1 MNLLGPAKEPAYQ
14 YNIKEIVKYIDGDT
28 VDVVVDLGFRV
39 SVKKRI
45 RLYGIN
51 TPEIRLQRKIKDL
64 KERQAEKERGL
75 KARERLV
82 ELCEANNGTLILRSH
97 GLGKY
102 GRVLGEIFNDNCS
115 VNRMLVIE
123 GHAEEYNG

>member
-1 MNLLGPAKEPAYQ
+1 MNPLGAASAPAYQ
-14 YNIKEIVKYIDGDT
+14 YNIKKIVKYVDGDT
-28 VDVVVDLGFRV
+28 IDIVVDLGFHV

-45 RLYGIN
+45 RLHGIN
-51 TPEIRLQRKIKDL
+51 TPEIRTKNK
-64 KERQAEKERGL
+64 KEKELGF

-123 GHAEEYNG
+123 GHAEEYGE

>member
-1 MNLLGPAKEPAYQ
+1 MNPLGAASAPAYQ
-14 YNIKEIVKYIDGDT
+14 YNIKKIVKYVDGDT
-28 VDVVVDLGFRV
+28 IDIVVDLGFHV

-45 RLYGIN
+45 RLHGIN
-51 TPEIRLQRKIKDL
+51 TPEIRTKNK
-64 KERQAEKERGL
+64 KEKELGF

-102 GRVLGEIFNDNCS
+102 GRVLGEIINDNCS

-123 GHAEEYNG
+123 GHAEEYGE

>member
-1 MNLLGPAKEPAYQ
+1 MNLSGPAKEPAYQ

-28 VDVVVDLGFRV
+28 IDIIIDLGFHV

-51 TPEIRLQRKIKDL
+51 TPEIRTKNK
-64 KERQAEKERGL
+64 KEKELGF
-75 KARERLV
+75 KAKERLV
-82 ELCEANNGTLILRSH
+82 ELCEAGNGALILRSH

-123 GHAEEYNG
+123 GHAEEYDG